1 MPTAQPPDDV
11 ERGRSR
17 GRNGS
22 SLPAAELAE
31 AAPRRLRV
39 GDRASLQ
46 RTISRVDVEAFAR
59 LTGDTN
65 PLHLD
70 PAYARTTRFG
80 RPIAHGMFTASL
92 VAALLGTE
100 LPGPGAIY
108 LEQQVRFV
116 RPVYIGDTITAK
128 VEVTDY
134 LTDKGV
140 VTLLT
145 ECQNQHGL
153 PVLTGKA
160 VLLIGR

>member
-1 MPTAQPPDDV
+1 M
-11 ERGRSR
+11 
-17 GRNGS
+17 
-22 SLPAAELAE
+22 
-31 AAPRRLRV
+31 
-39 GDRASLQ
+39 
-46 RTISRVDVEAFAR
+46 EAFAR